1 MTHHLGDVETS
12 ATTAIVTGDP
22 DRVPTL
28 AAAAGSVLATW
39 SRRGF
44 VGAEVD
50 TGAERV
56 IVCSTGIGGPTAAI
70 VVEEL
75 AQLGLRQIV
84 RVGTCGSMQPQVRA
98 GDFVVATASVRDDG
112 TSGQYLPAAFPAVG
126 DLELLAAIESSLRA
140 RGDTCHVGV
149 THSKDAYYGES
160 PRGMPM
166 GIWWEQRWAMLR
178 ATGVLATEMEI
189 ATLYVVAMVR
199 RLRAAA
205 VVVPV
210 DDSLGPE
217 QTLAALAEAT
227 SAVVDG
233 AIGVGRRRTASSGSA

>member
-1 MTHHLGDVETS
+1 MTHHLGDVQTS

-28 AAAAGSVLATW
+28 AAAAGSVLAMW
-39 SRRGF
+39 SRRGY

-50 TGAERV
+50 AGADRV

-75 AQLGLRQIV
+75 AQLGVRQIV

-112 TSGQYLPAAFPAVG
+112 TSGQYLPVAFPAVG
-126 DLELLAAIESSLRA
+126 DPELLAAIESSLRD
-140 RGDTCHVGV
+140 RGNTCHVGV
-149 THSKDAYYGES
+149 THSKDAYYAES
-160 PRGMPM
+160 ASGMPM
-166 GIWWEQRWAMLR
+166 ASWWEQRWAMLR
-178 ATGVLATEMEI
+178 AAGVLATEMEI

-199 RLRAAA
+199 GLRAAA

-210 DDSLGPE
+210 DESLGPE

-227 SAVVDG
+227 SAVVG
-233 AIGVGRRRTASSGSA
+233 AAIRADRRQAAPRAPA